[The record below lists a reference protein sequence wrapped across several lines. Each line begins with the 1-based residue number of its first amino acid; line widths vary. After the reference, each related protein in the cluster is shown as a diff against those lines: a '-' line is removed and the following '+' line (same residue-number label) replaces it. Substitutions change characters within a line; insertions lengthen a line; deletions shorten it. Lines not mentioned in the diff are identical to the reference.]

1 MNLPPEIQAG
11 LENLVEELGKTTV
24 NRALQMF
31 LRDFPVQIQELRRVA
46 DGKDQAEFKRMAHN
60 LKGRCGMLG
69 LKPLRERAYA
79 VELSHQGPTAGQRQ
93 KLITELETQF
103 QALFAGL
110 AAYQNEL
117 ATHPA

>member
-1 MNLPPEIQAG
+1 MNLPPEIATG
-11 LENLVEELGKTTV
+11 LDNLVEELGKTTV

-31 LRDFPVQIQELRRVA
+31 LRDFSVQIQELRRAA
-46 DGKDQAEFKRMAHN
+46 DGTDHAEFKRMAHN

-93 KLITELETQF
+93 ALIAELDAHF
-103 QALFAGL
+103 QQLSAGLTAYQNGL
-110 AAYQNEL
+110 AAR
-117 ATHPA
+117 PD

>member
-117 ATHPA
+117 ATRPA

>member
-1 MNLPPEIQAG
+1 MNLPPDISAG
-11 LENLVEELGKTTV
+11 LDTLVEELGKMTV

-46 DGKDQAEFKRMAHN
+46 DGKQHEEFKRMAHN

-79 VELSHQGPTAGQRQ
+79 VELSHQGPTAGKRQ
-93 KLITELETQF
+93 ALITELEAHF
-103 QALFAGL
+103 QTLSSGL
-110 AAYQNEL
+110 ADYQNKL
-117 ATHPA
+117 ATRPD